1 LGLLGHSPPAIR
13 NRAGACLRHG
23 GDRTVEPLRAAAAA
37 VPIPTQ
43 EDTTGLPPGQEAEL
57 RACAV
62 VLEAEQRLCFVSC
75 DTLIIPADV
84 QEASARQITAESGI
98 PFANLL
104 ICATHT
110 HHAPCTID
118 ILGCRRDAAFCQR
131 LQAAMVQAV
140 REAWGALDEVELLFA
155 ESQEA
160 TVGCNSRY
168 LLKDG
173 TIAWYAYPW
182 DWVVRPTGPFDPDL
196 PVFALRRPSGEM
208 VGLLFNHSVHN
219 IGALT
224 KGSLSPAFYG
234 LAAQELERRHG
245 GVALFLPGAFGS
257 SHNTG
262 EFGSTENLHAVSS
275 AECVHRV
282 VAAVEQGLQGAE
294 PVPITPLAVLKR
306 PFVYRMREFDE
317 AQEEAAVKYWSETYL
332 PEKPEPNQRVFREM
346 RAEMAPLQGQE
357 RQTRLQVIRLGEIA
371 LVGIPG
377 EMFAALGL
385 EIRRR
390 SPFRWTYVIGLA
402 NDTLG
407 YIGNREAYELG
418 GYQLWAGLH
427 SPSAPGTGEAMVE
440 QALAML
446 RELRAQPTR
455 PA

>member
-1 LGLLGHSPPAIR
+1 M
-13 NRAGACLRHG
+13 GA
-23 GDRTVEPLRAAAAA
+23 LRAAAAA
-37 VPIPTQ
+37 VPIPT
-43 EDTTGLPPGQEAEL
+43 EEGVVGLAPGQEAEL
-57 RACAV
+57 RASAV
-62 VLEAEQRLCFVSC
+62 VLEAEQRLCIVSC

-84 QEASARQITAESGI
+84 QEASAQQITAATGI

-118 ILGCRRDAAFCQR
+118 ILGCRRDAEFCRR
-131 LQAAMVQAV
+131 LQAAIVEAATQAC
-140 REAWGALDEVELLFA
+140 GGLDEADLLFA

-160 TVGCNSRY
+160 SVGSNSRY

-173 TIAWYAYPW
+173 TTAWYAYPW
-182 DWVVRPTGPFDPDL
+182 EQVVRPTGPFDPDL
-196 PVFALRRPSGEM
+196 PVLALRRPRGEM
-208 VGLLFNHSVHN
+208 AGLLFSHSVHN
-219 IGALT
+219 IGAFT
-224 KGSLSPAFYG
+224 KGSTSPAFYG
-234 LAAQELERRHG
+234 LAAQELGRRHG

-257 SHNTG
+257 THNTG
-262 EFGSTENLHAVSS
+262 EFGSTPNIHAVPP

-282 VAAVEQGLQGAE
+282 VSAVEQGLQKAG
-294 PVPITPLAVLKR
+294 PVPVTPFAVLKR
-306 PFVYRMREFDE
+306 PFVYRVREFDE
-317 AQEEAAVKYWSETYL
+317 AAEEAAVKYWSETYA
-332 PEKPEPNQRVFREM
+332 PEDPAIHQRIFRED
-346 RAEMAPLQGQE
+346 RATLAPLQGQE
-357 RQTRLQVIRLGEIA
+357 RQTWLQVIRLGEIA

-407 YIGNREAYELG
+407 YLGNREAYELG
-418 GYQLWAGLH
+418 GYQLWAGMH

-446 RELRAQPTR
+446 REAHAAAAAPS
-455 PA
+455 

>member
-1 LGLLGHSPPAIR
+1 MG
-13 NRAGACLRHG
+13 
-23 GDRTVEPLRAAAAA
+23 PLRAAAAA

-43 EDTTGLPPGQEAEL
+43 ADRVTGLPPGQEAEL

-62 VLEAEQRLCFVSC
+62 VLEAGQRLCLVSC
-75 DTLIIPADV
+75 GTLIVPADV
-84 QEASARQITAESGI
+84 LEASAKQITAETGI

-118 ILGCRRDAAFCQR
+118 ILGCRRDAEFCGR
-131 LQAAMVQAV
+131 LQAAIVQAV
-140 REAWGALDEVELLFA
+140 RQACRTLDEGKPEETEANLLFA

-160 TVGCNSRY
+160 TVGTNSRY

-173 TIAWYAYPW
+173 TVAWYAYPW
-182 DWVVRPTGPFDPDL
+182 DQVVRPTGPFDPDL
-196 PVFALRRPSGEM
+196 PVLALRRTKGDM

-219 IGALT
+219 IGTLT
-224 KGSLSPAFYG
+224 KGALSPGFYG

-262 EFGSTENLHAVSS
+262 EFGSTENAHAVPP

-282 VAAVEQGLQGAE
+282 VAAVEQGLQWAE
-294 PVPITPLAVLKR
+294 AIPVTPLAVLKR

-317 AQEEAAVKYWSETYL
+317 AREEAAVKYWSETYTPAN
-332 PEKPEPNQRVFREM
+332 PEANQQVFRAM

-357 RQTRLQVIRLGEIA
+357 RQTWLQVIRLGEIA
-371 LVGIPG
+371 LVGVPG
-377 EMFAALGL
+377 ELFAALGL

-390 SPFRWTYVIGLA
+390 SPFRYAYVIGLA
-402 NDTLG
+402 NDTVG
-407 YIGNREAYELG
+407 YIGNRDAYDLG

-446 RELRAQPTR
+446 HEVRAEPDTT
-455 PA
+455 PP